1 MNLST
6 QSTKYHLIQFANM
19 DLLILVL
26 LLVDDAGVVVIVVV
40 VAVFVVLMLVAVAT
54 FLYYLT
60 SAVLFKI
67 SQVNVKLTHSNEN
80 NEK

>member
-26 LLVDDAGVVVIVVV
+26 LLVDDAGVVVDVVI
-40 VAVFVVLMLVAVAT
+40 AVFVVLMLVAVAT